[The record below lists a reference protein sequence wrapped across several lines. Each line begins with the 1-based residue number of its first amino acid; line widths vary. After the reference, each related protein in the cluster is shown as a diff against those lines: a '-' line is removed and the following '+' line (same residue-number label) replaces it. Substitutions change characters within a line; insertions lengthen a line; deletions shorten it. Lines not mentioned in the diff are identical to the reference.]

1 MGSHADGVYA
11 FGPYRL
17 DAGRR
22 TLTRQDR
29 PVALAPKTFDLLLL
43 MVQRPAHA
51 FSKQELMAA
60 LWPDTFVEEAN
71 LSFQV
76 STLRKTLGDGNARWI
91 ETVPRHGYRFA
102 ADVSVLT
109 PAGTAPGPAGPPD
122 GPAPRAGSTRTIS
135 RWRLAGPAGA
145 ALLLPLALWGVRTL
159 LGRGGQ
165 ASKGPIVEGDD
176 P

>member
-1 MGSHADGVYA
+1 MGSHADEVYA

-76 STLRKTLGDGNARWI
+76 STLRKTLGDGSARC
-91 ETVPRHGYRFA
+91 RNR
-102 ADVSVLT
+102 
-109 PAGTAPGPAGPPD
+109 GPARLPVRCRRERPGTSGNGSRTGRPARRYGVPCRRRANQQRVAARRPGRRGLTATACVVGLPD
-122 GPAPRAGSTRTIS
+122 AAQEPRAG
-135 RWRLAGPAGA
+135 
-145 ALLLPLALWGVRTL
+145 
-159 LGRGGQ
+159 Q
-165 ASKGPIVEGDD
+165 ARSD
-176 P
+176 